1 MSEEET
7 FPVTIEGR
15 TVLCRSERDNFL
27 LKRADQMIGNQIGV
41 ENMHREQVQDM
52 IEVCHFYEL
61 PTMAL
66 RLGAR
71 LDEAMAD

>member
-1 MSEEET
+1 MPEHET
-7 FPVTIEGR
+7 FPVTIDSR
-15 TVLCRSERDNFL
+15 TVLCVSERDSFL
-27 LKRADQMIGNQIGV
+27 LKRADQIIGNQIGV

-71 LDEAMAD
+71 LDEAMED